1 MQTRFIYVALL
12 FLGLGLMSCNQKKV
26 EELEEKNK
34 ALMEEQQVRDSL
46 LNDFATSFETFE
58 NNLSAIR
65 DKEQMIITPQEN
77 ERKADSK
84 TRILDDLVVIQDL
97 LASNKEIIADLEKQV
112 DKSEAKAGQFRRMV
126 NGLKT
131 KLSDKDKQIATL
143 ETQLEKADYEIE
155 ELNQNIASL
164 ETSIAELNKKNTNQ
178 SAQLTSQ
185 KEVLE
190 AQNDQIEGQTEE
202 MNTGFLAVGKSKE
215 LREKNIIDKE
225 RAFLGIGG
233 RLVMKDNFKEENF
246 IKINIQS
253 TTSIPLEGKK
263 AEVVSY
269 HPEDSYTLKEVDG
282 KLEGLEITNP
292 EEFWKVSKFLV
303 VVLN

>member
-1 MQTRFIYVALL
+1 MQTKFIYVAFL

-77 ERKADSK
+77 ERRADSK

-126 NGLKT
+126 NGLKS

-143 ETQLEKADYEIE
+143 ETQLEEADYEIE

-225 RAFLGIGG
+225 GAFLGIGG
-233 RLVMKDNFKEENF
+233 RLVMEDNFKEENF

-263 AEVVSY
+263 VEVVSY